1 MFGSPLKSYSIRPH
15 NDEMGGCDPE
25 QAWDEVSA
33 GHAVAAFE
41 MPANSD
47 ADVRTALINSLARV
61 YRPRPIEAGF
71 PRAKILSRPHLERV

>member
-47 ADVRTALINSLARV
+47 ADVRTALINSLGISR
-61 YRPRPIEAGF
+61 YGTSSDSIGF
-71 PRAKILSRPHLERV
+71 STGLWSDRK